1 MNQTSA
7 PSRSTAAATRSTTS
21 GSRSGSPVLRLVNT
35 AIGTPQARWRDT
47 HQSGLLS
54 TIASIRLR
62 ACGGTQRTSAIAAN
76 AFCRRPSFSMLMN
89 HCGVLRKISGAFDR
103 QECG

>member
-1 MNQTSA
+1 M
-7 PSRSTAAATRSTTS
+7 SRW
-21 GSRSGSPVLRLVNT
+21 VNT
-35 AIGTPQARWRDT
+35 AIGTPQARWRET

-62 ACGGTQRTSAIAAN
+62 PCGGTHRVCAIAAK
-76 AFCRRPSFSMLMN
+76 AFCRSPSISIPMN
-89 HCGVLRKISGAFDR
+89 HCGVLRKIKGAFDR